1 MKVLVVEDEPVMRR
15 FLQRVIGM
23 SATLEATSA
32 TEALDLCRN
41 NNDIDVLICDVNLG
55 LISGMELASLTRAW
69 IPKLRT
75 ILLCD
80 TPCEC
85 WSEGESAQLNE
96 LPSDAVMILEK
107 PFRSAELKA
116 AIKELSG
123 IATETPFTP
132 VAFTA

>member
-1 MKVLVVEDEPVMRR
+1 MKVLVLEDEPVMRS
-15 FLQRVIGM
+15 FLRRVLGM
-23 SATLEATSA
+23 SVTLEATSA

-41 NNDIDVLICDVNLG
+41 NKDIDLLICDVKLG

-80 TPCEC
+80 VPCEL
-85 WSEGESAQLNE
+85 WNEQENTQLKE
-96 LPSDAVMILEK
+96 LPSNAVMILEK
-107 PFRSAELKA
+107 PFRPVELKA

-123 IATETPFTP
+123 IATDTPFTP
-132 VAFTA
+132 VALTA